1 MKVEIDFRHCSPAMQ
16 FSEIDYNTVSI
27 TFSDYDNETIVL
39 VFPIAKLQKLF
50 NEGYG
55 KGVLKR
61 KNVIGI

>member
-39 VFPIAKLQKLF
+39 VFPIAKL
-50 NEGYG
+50 
-55 KGVLKR
+55 
-61 KNVIGI
+61 